1 MKRKRNKLTRRNTRE
16 QRVNFN
22 KTNELYMVVINM
34 FTLKAEEKENQTSGG
49 EETQAVNLNN

>member
-34 FTLKAEEKENQTSGG
+34 FTLKAEEKEN
-49 EETQAVNLNN
+49 